1 MLFPLK
7 DLLLDAEKNNYALGA
22 FNTPTLE
29 AARAAIEAAEEMNA
43 PIVLQHAEVHNE
55 IVPIE
60 IIGPILVQMAINTS
74 VPVAVH
80 LDHGSNF
87 EFIKKAIEIG
97 FSSVMI
103 DASHFSFEENVRI
116 VKEVVSYAHTRNV
129 SVEAELGM
137 MPNQEKGENEKNIHL
152 KNLEDIY
159 TDPDLAMEF
168 VEKTN
173 VDALAVSFG
182 TVHGVYLKEPQLD
195 FERLREI
202 YEKTNIPIVMH
213 GGSGLKKEDYIQSIE
228 NGVRKINY
236 YTYVA
241 IEGANSVI
249 SFIDKMKNEKILY
262 HDLTLVAKEAMKE
275 KIKDALKI
283 FLNK

>member
-29 AARAAIEAAEEMNA
+29 AARAAIEAAEEINA

-103 DASHFSFEENVRI
+103 DASHLSFEENVRI

>member
-1 MLFPLK
+1 MIFPLK

-29 AARAAIEAAEEMNA
+29 GARAAIEAAEEMNV

-60 IIGPILVQMAINTS
+60 IIGPILVQMAIKTP

-103 DASHFSFEENVRI
+103 DASHLPFEENVRI
-116 VKEVVSYAHTRNV
+116 VKEVVSYAHSRNV
-129 SVEAELGM
+129 SVEAELGV
-137 MPNQEKGENEKNIHL
+137 MPNQGKGENKKNVL
-152 KNLEDIY
+152 SENLDDIY

-168 VEKTN
+168 VEKTK
-173 VDALAVSFG
+173 VDALAVSLG
-182 TVHGVYLKEPQLD
+182 TAHGVYLKEPRLD
-195 FERLREI
+195 FERLRKI

-213 GGSGLKKEDYIQSIE
+213 GGSGLKKEDYIHSIE

-241 IEGANSVI
+241 LEGANSVI
-249 SFIDKMKNEKILY
+249 SFIDKMKNKNILY
-262 HDLTLVAKEAMKE
+262 HDLTVVAKEAMKE

>member
-29 AARAAIEAAEEMNA
+29 AARAAIEAAEEINA

>member
-103 DASHFSFEENVRI
+103 DASHLSFEENVRI